1 MRRAWV
7 ASCALLCAGLSL
19 SACPGPA
26 EVHEPRTT
34 SSTPAPRAP
43 RVLPEATRVE
53 LPDDVA
59 PRAVRLELTLD
70 PRKEIFRGRAEIDVE
85 VRVATDT
92 VVLHARGLT
101 LEKVSIEAGGR
112 TLEPQWGGRGARS
125 AAGRSPR
132 SSSSCSTSRWPSDRR
147 GCASNTRPPFAN
159 LNGIYRTQA
168 QGSWFAFTQMEPT
181 DARRAFPS
189 FDEPRHKTP
198 IELTLEIPSGMTAF
212 ANAAEKSREV
222 RGDHTQITFL
232 PSEPIPTYLFALAVG
247 DLEVMTGA
255 TKPTPIRFVAPR
267 GRAKKGGP
275 TLDATDKALRALEA
289 YFARPHPYPKLD
301 IASVPNFGPGAMEN
315 AGLITFREELVVLD
329 ERSPALLRRRMQLIM
344 AHELAHQWFGNLV
357 TMRWWDDL
365 WLNEGFATWMAP
377 KTCDDAFPGFG
388 GKIER
393 VLERAYAMN
402 ADVLP
407 SARAVRPKVD
417 QSDQIREAGGWSAYQ
432 KGSAI
437 LTMIESWIGE
447 ATMQKA
453 IRGYVDASAGRSIT
467 SKALFSALDTA
478 AAKPVSK
485 VAASF
490 LDQPGVPLVK
500 VSLSCGAKPNDPAK
514 ARLEVSDVSGGGR
527 SWVLPACLRVVGSA
541 SPACTLIEGTSATIE
556 LPTCA
561 AVHPNFEEAGYYRYE
576 LDEAATQRLLA
587 SYRKLDERE
596 RAGFVLNAWALV
608 LLGRAPPDSVMAA
621 LKLGADKAETS
632 RVVLEAVITVLYELE
647 RTFATDDNAAK
658 LAAFVRG
665 LLGPHRERVAMPK
678 AGEHDT
684 VRIHRVALLAAL
696 YDLGADANVAK
707 ALEPIAAQYLASPPS
722 ADPDLGPLAV
732 RVSSRAGGVGKAK
745 LDAARLA
752 AAATADE
759 RVALVAAL
767 ASRGDAAALRATL
780 DLFSKGAIQA
790 GDWRHLRGAALRYRD
805 GRAVF
810 LGYIREGFDA
820 MNARLGHAGALLSTI
835 GASCDARELADFERT
850 FRPRVGA
857 LEGGQRGLDEGV
869 AEAARCISV
878 RARGAPAFP

>member
-112 TLEPQWGGRGARS
+112 TLEPQWGTRRAFGGREEPEELVLMLDQPLAVGPARLRFEYE
-125 AAGRSPR
+125 A
-132 SSSSCSTSRWPSDRR
+132 
-147 GCASNTRPPFAN
+147 PFAN

>member
-1 MRRAWV
+1 V
-7 ASCALLCAGLSL
+7 
-19 SACPGPA
+19 
-26 EVHEPRTT
+26 V
-34 SSTPAPRAP
+34 
-43 RVLPEATRVE
+43 
-53 LPDDVA
+53 
-59 PRAVRLELTLD
+59 
-70 PRKEIFRGRAEIDVE
+70 GRPLAQ
-85 VRVATDT
+85 
-92 VVLHARGLT
+92 RGL
-101 LEKVSIEAGGR
+101 
-112 TLEPQWGGRGARS
+112 
-125 AAGRSPR
+125 
-132 SSSSCSTSRWPSDRR
+132 
-147 GCASNTRPPFAN
+147 
-159 LNGIYRTQA
+159 
-168 QGSWFAFTQMEPT
+168 
-181 DARRAFPS
+181 
-189 FDEPRHKTP
+189 RH
-198 IELTLEIPSGMTAF
+198 
-212 ANAAEKSREV
+212 
-222 RGDHTQITFL
+222 
-232 PSEPIPTYLFALAVG
+232 
-247 DLEVMTGA
+247 
-255 TKPTPIRFVAPR
+255 
-267 GRAKKGGP
+267 
-275 TLDATDKALRALEA
+275 LD
-289 YFARPHPYPKLD
+289 
-301 IASVPNFGPGAMEN
+301 G
-315 AGLITFREELVVLD
+315 
-329 ERSPALLRRRMQLIM
+329 
-344 AHELAHQWFGNLV
+344 
-357 TMRWWDDL
+357 
-365 WLNEGFATWMAP
+365 
-377 KTCDDAFPGFG
+377 
-388 GKIER
+388 
-393 VLERAYAMN
+393 
-402 ADVLP
+402 
-407 SARAVRPKVD
+407 
-417 QSDQIREAGGWSAYQ
+417 EAGGWSAYQ

-707 ALEPIAAQYLASPPS
+707 ALEPIAAQYLASPAERRPR
-722 ADPDLGPLAV
+722 PGPA
-732 RVSSRAGGVGKAK
+732 RRAGVLARWRRRQGEARRRPPRRGRHRGRARRPGRGPRVTRRCGGAQGDPRP
-745 LDAARLA
+745 LLEGRDPGGRLA
-752 AAATADE
+752 PPARRCAP
-759 RVALVAAL
+759 L
-767 ASRGDAAALRATL
+767 SR
-780 DLFSKGAIQA
+780 
-790 GDWRHLRGAALRYRD
+790 
-805 GRAVF
+805 
-810 LGYIREGFDA
+810 
-820 MNARLGHAGALLSTI
+820 
-835 GASCDARELADFERT
+835 
-850 FRPRVGA
+850 
-857 LEGGQRGLDEGV
+857 
-869 AEAARCISV
+869 
-878 RARGAPAFP
+878 RARGLLGLHPRGLRRDERAARPRRSAALHDRGVLRRSRAR